1 MKPTPAAGA
10 EHAARS
16 NNRLMLLLIF
26 GVFVLPIALAWL
38 LASGTLGWR
47 PAVLTNHGTLIS
59 PPVDFTTLPHTA
71 TAASLRALPPA
82 DWALLYVSD
91 RDCDERCR
99 TVLRELAAMP
109 MVIGKNGTRLHVYG
123 LFAVAPTQNELRA
136 LVDPALVRAI
146 GDRLRGGE
154 QHLDLPF
161 IGFLDWRGQLMMHFT
176 PSAPPDD
183 VKGDLKRLLTA
194 SAIK

>member
-1 MKPTPAAGA
+1 MKPIPAPDAT
-10 EHAARS
+10 HASRS
-16 NNRLMLLLIF
+16 SNRLILLLIF
-26 GVFVLPIALAWL
+26 GVFVLPIAVAWL

-47 PAVLTNHGTLIS
+47 PGVLTNHGTLIA
-59 PPVDFTTLPHTA
+59 PPVDFATLPT
-71 TAASLRALPPA
+71 TEPAAPLRALPPA
-82 DWALLYVSD
+82 DWALLYVSEGA
-91 RDCDERCR
+91 CDDACR

-109 MVIGKNGTRLHVYG
+109 MVIGKNGTRLHVFG
-123 LFAVAPTQNELRA
+123 LFATAPAQTEARA

-154 QHLDLPF
+154 QKLDLPF
-161 IGFLDWRGQLMMHFT
+161 IGFLDWRGQLMMHFA
-176 PSAPPDD
+176 PSTPPDE

>member
-1 MKPTPAAGA
+1 
-10 EHAARS
+10 
-16 NNRLMLLLIF
+16 
-26 GVFVLPIALAWL
+26 
-38 LASGTLGWR
+38 
-47 PAVLTNHGTLIS
+47 
-59 PPVDFTTLPHTA
+59 
-71 TAASLRALPPA
+71 
-82 DWALLYVSD
+82 
-91 RDCDERCR
+91 
-99 TVLRELAAMP
+99 MP
-109 MVIGKNGTRLHVYG
+109 MVIGKNGTRLHVFG
-123 LFAVAPTQNELRA
+123 LFAAAPAQTGLRA

-154 QHLDLPF
+154 QHLGLPF